1 MIYIQ
6 ENFLLTI
13 NSLVVVLL
21 VENRT
26 IAKPL
31 EISHPL
37 PSMFVPLIAL
47 VYTFNATHEKTF
59 YQEIAVE

>member
-1 MIYIQ
+1 MNNKPKKKFTKPYNKKETLKKTNLSTYEVIYIQ

-13 NSLVVVLL
+13 NSLVVLL

-31 EISHPL
+31 
-37 PSMFVPLIAL
+37 
-47 VYTFNATHEKTF
+47 
-59 YQEIAVE
+59 